1 MVKPMYALEQELN
14 AFLTEKREDEERSEL
29 TVHQYDWSLHRL
41 FQALNDFKRPV
52 NPRKVRKEDVE
63 WLRDEFIVGTP
74 RYKENEIGRLLIFLR
89 WANHPEAKKW
99 KIPCGDT
106 SPTRVR
112 WLEDWEAKKV
122 REEARGMERFIVHFE
137 LDLGMRRIELIRLT
151 TASFQS
157 GRNQQRK
164 VLIHGKGRNGG
175 KYRQISWHPETPNI
189 LAELRDYRNRE
200 MAKARAKNPKVKVPD
215 NLLIYER
222 GGKLYPYTKSGI
234 DKLLYGLGE
243 RIVVGDK
250 GETLY
255 FTNHDLRRTCGRMM
269 YRSGVR
275 IEKIAKIFGHADTRT
290 TIRYLGLDFEDMD
303 EAMQQYSQYQNALVV
318 PKMVQTEESQIIG
331 GQGGI

>member
-1 MVKPMYALEQELN
+1 MVRPMYALEQELN
-14 AFLTEKREDEERSEL
+14 TFIQEKRDMGQSEL
-29 TVHQYDWSLHRL
+29 TIHQYDWSLNRM

-52 NPRKVRKEDVE
+52 NPRKVTKEDVE
-63 WLRDEFIVGTP
+63 WLRDEFITGTN
-74 RYKENEIGRLLIFLR
+74 RYKENEIGRMLIFLR
-89 WANHPEAKKW
+89 WANHPQAKKW

-112 WLEDWEAKKV
+112 WLSDQEAIKV
-122 REEARGMERFIVHFE
+122 KAEAQGMERFIVHFE

-175 KYRQISWHPETPNI
+175 KYRQISWHPETPRV
-189 LAELRDYRNRE
+189 LEELREYRNRE
-200 MAKARAKNPKVKVPD
+200 VAKARGKSPKVKVPD

-222 GGKLYPYTKSGI
+222 GGKLLTYSKSGI
-234 DKLLYGLGE
+234 DKMLYHLGE
-243 RIVVGDK
+243 RVGV
-250 GETLY
+250 Y

-269 YRSGVR
+269 YRSGIR
-275 IEKIAKIFGHADTRT
+275 LEKIAKIFGHADTRT

-303 EAMQQYSQYQNALVV
+303 EAMAQYSQYQNSLVV
-318 PKMVQTEESQIIG
+318 PQMVQYSESQIKS

>member
-1 MVKPMYALEQELN
+1 M
-14 AFLTEKREDEERSEL
+14 
-29 TVHQYDWSLHRL
+29 
-41 FQALNDFKRPV
+41 
-52 NPRKVRKEDVE
+52 
-63 WLRDEFIVGTP
+63 
-74 RYKENEIGRLLIFLR
+74 LIFLR
-89 WANHPEAKKW
+89 WAGHPDVNKW

-112 WLEDWEAKKV
+112 WLSDADAAKVRAEAK
-122 REEARGMERFIVHFE
+122 GMEKFIVHFE

-157 GRNQQRK
+157 GKNQAKK

-175 KYRQISWHPETPNI
+175 KHRQISWHPDTPQV
-189 LAELRDYRNRE
+189 LEELRVWRNKE
-200 MAKARAKNPKVKVPD
+200 IAKARARNPKVKVPD

-222 GGKLYPYTKSGI
+222 GGKLDTYSKSGI
-234 DKLLYGLGE
+234 DKMLYHLGD
-243 RIVVGDK
+243 RVGV
-250 GETLY
+250 Y

-303 EAMQQYSQYQNALVV
+303 EAMAQYSQYQKSLLV
-318 PKMVQTEESQIIG
+318 PQMVQSEESQSES

>member
-1 MVKPMYALEQELN
+1 LVRPMYALERELN
-14 AFLTEKREDEERSEL
+14 AFIKEKRDLQQSEL
-29 TVHQYDWSLHRL
+29 TIHQYEWTLRRL
-41 FQALNDFKRPV
+41 FQALHDFKRPV
-52 NPRKVRKEDVE
+52 NPRKVRREDLE
-63 WLRDEFIVGTP
+63 WLRDEFITGTP
-74 RYKENEIGRLLIFLR
+74 RYKENEIGRMLIFLR

-99 KIPCGDT
+99 RIPCGDT

-112 WLEDWEAKKV
+112 WLSDYDAARV
-122 REEARGMERFIVHFE
+122 RAAAMDMERFIVHFE

-157 GRNQQRK
+157 SRNQAKK

-175 KYRQISWHPETPNI
+175 KYRQISWHPETPII
-189 LAELRDYRNRE
+189 LEELRVWRNAQI
-200 MAKARAKNPKVKVPD
+200 AKAKAKNPKVKVPD

-222 GGKLYPYTKSGI
+222 GGKLLTYSKSGI
-234 DKLLYGLGE
+234 DKMLYHLGE
-243 RIVVGDK
+243 RVGV
-250 GETLY
+250 Y

-275 IEKIAKIFGHADTRT
+275 LEKIAKIFGHADTRT

-303 EAMQQYSQYQNALVV
+303 EAMAQYSQYQNSLVV
-318 PKMVQTEESQIIG
+318 PQMVQYSESQIKS